1 MNLLVWPRVPS
12 AGTRNPG
19 VLPLCGGV
27 LGGAS
32 SQEDAGY
39 GLNQFDVANV
49 AIHDEE
55 SAADLVGGASASVL
69 LDFLEH
75 RNPGRKLEFDR
86 RGLKLP
92 WIVMKVSEYT
102 MIVLLLQLLLQLL
115 PLQQKQMLP
124 LLLLRDFFVAAGFK
138 IVAGA
143 SSIAELLLFLPLLL
157 SLYLLLLLLLL
168 VLLL

>member
-1 MNLLVWPRVPS
+1 MLVWPRVPS
-12 AGTRNPG
+12 AGARNPG